1 MNAAMFA
8 ATLQAAATLLLSAG
22 LAAFVAVRP
31 SHTGLRSRLLGLLGA
46 LMAWSAGVIWRF
58 TAADDASAF
67 AGFVLG
73 WLGIAALPPLWL
85 LLGAH
90 YARVTALEENPRL
103 AAAAIVPSV
112 LAWLALASNDAHH
125 LFLRE
130 FTQRGVVRGPLF
142 YAWLCFAYPCIVAGV
157 GLFLLA
163 ARRTFRHRAWMRFA
177 MVCVAAL
184 LPSVTSLLFVF
195 QVVPLAYD
203 PTPMALGVSVV
214 ALTFG
219 IFRLQFLDALPLARR
234 DVIDHLRDGVL
245 IADPDGAVLDANPAA
260 MRVLGQ
266 TLAELQR
273 RTLEDVLIESA
284 ADTHRAEQ
292 LSRALLRLEP
302 DSALDTAE
310 LLTRDERC
318 LELAAKCLRGP
329 GGGVLGRF
337 VLLRDR
343 TQELRT
349 ERRLRQSQRLE
360 TVGSLA
366 AGVAHEVNNPLAFV
380 RANLGQL
387 EQLAGLAAKRAADPA
402 DAESEELAELP
413 QIVAECV
420 DGIERIGRIVDALRR
435 FSRAPGE
442 DFGPV
447 DLNRVVQE
455 SLRLVELHRTGPVAV
470 EAWLDPSLPP
480 VQGSAQRLTQV
491 FVNLL
496 LNAKQAL
503 AGRGEGRVTVRTR
516 RLDDVVE
523 AMVSDD
529 GPGVPAALRDRIFD
543 PFFTTKGPE
552 EGTGLGLSIAYDI
565 VREHGGVI
573 ELHPSPLSGA
583 VFVLHL
589 PVDAAERAALED

>member
-1 MNAAMFA
+1 MFA
-8 ATLQAAATLLLSAG
+8 ATLQAAATLLLSAS

-31 SHTGLRSRLLGLLGA
+31 ARTGLRSRLLGVLGA
-46 LMAWSAGVIWRF
+46 LMVWSAGVIWRF
-58 TAADDASAF
+58 TADDDASAF
-67 AGFVLG
+67 LGFVVG

-103 AAAAIVPSV
+103 AAAAVVPSA
-112 LAWLALASNDAHH
+112 LAWLALASNESHH
-125 LFLRE
+125 LFLKE
-130 FTQRGVVRGPLF
+130 FTQHSLVRGPLF
-142 YAWLCFAYPCIVAGV
+142 YAWLCVAYPCIVAGV
-157 GLFLLA
+157 GLFGLA
-163 ARRTFRHRAWMRFA
+163 ARRTFRHRAWMRFV
-177 MVCVAAL
+177 MVCLAAL
-184 LPSVTSLLFVF
+184 LPSASSLVFVF
-195 QVVPLAYD
+195 QLVPLAFD
-203 PTPMALGVSVV
+203 PTPMALGVSVI

-273 RTLEDVLIESA
+273 RTLQDVLLEAA
-284 ADTHRAEQ
+284 ADTRRAER
-292 LSRALLRLEP
+292 LSDALLRLEP
-302 DSALDTAE
+302 DAALDPDE
-310 LLTRDERC
+310 IRTRDDRC

-387 EQLAGLAAKRAADPA
+387 GQLAELAVKRGLDPA
-402 DAESEELAELP
+402 EPESEELAELP
-413 QIVAECV
+413 QLVAECV
-420 DGIERIGRIVDALRR
+420 DGIERIGRIVDVLRR

-455 SLRLVELHRTGPVAV
+455 SLRLVELHRAGPVAV
-470 EAWLDPSLPP
+470 EAWLDASLPS
-480 VQGSAQRLTQV
+480 VRGSAQRLTQV

-496 LNAKQAL
+496 LNAKQAM
-503 AGRGEGRVTVRTR
+503 AGRSEGHVTVRTR

-529 GPGVPAALRDRIFD
+529 GPGVPPALRDRIFD

-552 EGTGLGLSIAYDI
+552 DGTGLGLSIAYDI

-573 ELHPSPLSGA
+573 ELDPSPRAGA
-583 VFVLHL
+583 VFVVHL
-589 PVDAAERAALED
+589 PIDAADRGTDED